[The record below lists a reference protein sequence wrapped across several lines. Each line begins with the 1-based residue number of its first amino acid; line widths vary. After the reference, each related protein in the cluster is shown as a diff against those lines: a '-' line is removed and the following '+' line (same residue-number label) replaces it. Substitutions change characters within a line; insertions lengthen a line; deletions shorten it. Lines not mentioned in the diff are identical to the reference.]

1 MRRNFILTQSI
12 LLNSIIL
19 LALFVVGGA
28 AQISGLISI
37 TKTNLMIF
45 AGIIFLLFVAANKL
59 YPLGSKNYVLPLSFL
74 CIYILINAFFH
85 DSPILYCIVYIYLLL
100 MIPMAA
106 ALFAE
111 KLLGKNQNCFEFTK
125 YFFYALAILQ
135 IPILFFQ
142 TVFSGTIANIASQN
156 SLNIFSIDMQYGSFF
171 IKSDYTLTLFM
182 NILFANTLWRFKKKK
197 LIHFLFILILF
208 LAIFMTESKMGIIVF
223 FITTFIYLVERV
235 LKFNRFSPVFLIVVT
250 IGIVALLIVII
261 DFKTIFSSLVYE
273 MQKIEYRS
281 FKGGAIPRYGV
292 LLLLLSSKIS
302 FWGHGLFDYYNYFSM
317 NWKFY
322 AGHSLW
328 LSIYNDIGIVG
339 VALTIWWFWGIIHPS
354 LKKSAEGISYFLI
367 LILYSFISSLLSDL
381 GAMIIVFFFL
391 YTYPRM
397 SSLSQSKNQAI
408 VLNQGIYIR

>member
-1 MRRNFILTQSI
+1 MPRNFIFTQTI
-12 LLNSIIL
+12 LLNSSVL
-19 LALFVVGGA
+19 LSLFFLGGI
-28 AQISGLISI
+28 AQIFGLISI
-37 TKTNLMIF
+37 TRTNFIIF

-74 CIYILINAFFH
+74 FIYVLINAFFH
-85 DSPILYCIVYIYLLL
+85 DSSILYCIVYIYLLL
-100 MIPMAA
+100 MIPMAG

-111 KLLGKNQNCFEFTK
+111 KLLGKNPNCFEFTK
-125 YFFYALAILQ
+125 YFFYVLAILQ

-142 TVFSGTIANIASQN
+142 TVFSGTIAGIASQN
-156 SLNIFSIDMQYGSFF
+156 SLNIFSIDVQYGSFF

-208 LAIFMTESKMGIIVF
+208 LAILMTESNMGLIVF
-223 FITTFIYLVERV
+223 FVTTFIYLVERV
-235 LKFNRFSPVFLIVVT
+235 LKSNRFSPLFLIVLT

-261 DFKTIFSSLVYE
+261 DFNTIFNSLVYE
-273 MQKIEYRS
+273 MQKIEYQA
-281 FKGGAIPRYGV
+281 FKGGTIPRYGV
-292 LLLLLSSKIS
+292 LVMLLSSKIS
-302 FWGHGLFDYYNYFSM
+302 FLGHGLFDYYNYFSM

-328 LSIYNDIGIVG
+328 LTIYNDIGIVG

-354 LKKSAEGISYFLI
+354 LKKNAERISYFFI
-367 LILYSFISSLLSDL
+367 LILYSFISNLLSDL

-391 YTYPRM
+391 YTYPRL

-408 VLNQGIYIR
+408 VLS